1 MRHIVESVEEMYY
14 RREPTGEV
22 IVDEVVD
29 AVRKTKTQRASD
41 IALLLDVE
49 HRLLNDAFKMLTGM
63 NLSTMIFEWRMLQAK
78 ELLDRKD
85 LSVQEVANRCGFKQ
99 QKNLILAFRR
109 RWGTTPQAYRT
120 GKLIRNSNYVVN
132 KDPRSRKNALD
143 VAKEH
148 LSQTSIGR

>member
-1 MRHIVESVEEMYY
+1 MKHIVESVEEMYHA
-14 RREPTGEV
+14 REPTGEV

-85 LSVQEVANRCGFKQ
+85 LSVKEVANRCGFKQ

>member
-1 MRHIVESVEEMYY
+1 
-14 RREPTGEV
+14 
-22 IVDEVVD
+22 VD

-120 GKLIRNSNYVVN
+120 GKLNRNSNYVVN

-148 LSQTSIGR
+148 LSRIDEQQ

>member
-1 MRHIVESVEEMYY
+1 MKHIVESVEEMYY

-85 LSVQEVANRCGFKQ
+85 LSVKEVANRCGFKQ